1 MLRDYRWRTL
11 YKGFTISQKNNGW
24 YYAEAHTYDQIKNT
38 NLKELKKTIN
48 KINIMTK
55 DKIIKMYQTF
65 LTILFV
71 FGWVSVVIHIININ

>member
-38 NLKELKKTIN
+38 NLKELKKNIN
-48 KINIMTK
+48 KI
-55 DKIIKMYQTF
+55 
-65 LTILFV
+65 
-71 FGWVSVVIHIININ
+71 